1 MARYLSRADLSRI
14 AGKYI
19 DQYYT
24 RFGISKDA
32 PEPIDP
38 ERLASAVLGLN
49 VKMLPLCSDGSVLG
63 LTVFQRCGFTVTLGD
78 GTKLVEIFMPK
89 DVVIDSALAA
99 DGCTGCRNFTIAHE
113 AAHQILADL
122 FPNDYGKA
130 VKCRGHIAYRE
141 RNGQP
146 SWEEWQANTLAAEL
160 LMPTFL
166 VNAEIELAR
175 LCLPNGILYKSA
187 SDPNYKKI
195 LEMAARMGVSWSA
208 IRIRLQ
214 QMQVIKNRMLEA
226 ELQNKNNELT
236 LQTTAL
242 VKRNQ
247 AIQSLLEELE
257 KQKETLGE
265 RYPNK
270 LYIRMKTLMEETLNN
285 QADWVLFE
293 SYFNSTHQNFMDR
306 LRQRYSDLTTGDL
319 RICCLLRM
327 NLSTKEIA
335 SLMNVSVRAIE
346 LRRYRLRKRLELEG
360 DTNLVDFLM
369 NF

>member
-130 VKCRGHIAYRE
+130 ANCRGHIAYRE

-146 SWEEWQANTLAAEL
+146 SWEEWQADTLAAEL

-166 VNAEIELAR
+166 INAEIERVALT
-175 LCLPNGILYKSA
+175 LPNGILYKSV
-187 SDPNYKKI
+187 SDPNYEKI
-195 LEMAARMGVSWSA
+195 LEMAQRIGVSWSA
-208 IRIRLQ
+208 IRIGLQ
-214 QMQVIKNRMLEA
+214 QMQVIRGKPIHCHPLDIIRF
-226 ELQNKNNELT
+226 
-236 LQTTAL
+236 
-242 VKRNQ
+242 
-247 AIQSLLEELE
+247 
-257 KQKETLGE
+257 GE
-265 RYPNK
+265 
-270 LYIRMKTLMEETLNN
+270 
-285 QADWVLFE
+285 
-293 SYFNSTHQNFMDR
+293 
-306 LRQRYSDLTTGDL
+306 
-319 RICCLLRM
+319 
-327 NLSTKEIA
+327 
-335 SLMNVSVRAIE
+335 
-346 LRRYRLRKRLELEG
+346 
-360 DTNLVDFLM
+360 
-369 NF
+369 

>member
-122 FPNDYGKA
+122 
-130 VKCRGHIAYRE
+130 
-141 RNGQP
+141 
-146 SWEEWQANTLAAEL
+146 AAEL

-166 VNAEIELAR
+166 VNAEIERAA

-187 SDPNYKKI
+187 SDPNYEKI
-195 LEMAARMGVSWSA
+195 LEMAVRMGVSWSA

-214 QMQVIKNRMLEA
+214 QMQVIKGKPIHCHPLDIIRF
-226 ELQNKNNELT
+226 
-236 LQTTAL
+236 
-242 VKRNQ
+242 
-247 AIQSLLEELE
+247 
-257 KQKETLGE
+257 GE
-265 RYPNK
+265 
-270 LYIRMKTLMEETLNN
+270 
-285 QADWVLFE
+285 
-293 SYFNSTHQNFMDR
+293 
-306 LRQRYSDLTTGDL
+306 
-319 RICCLLRM
+319 
-327 NLSTKEIA
+327 
-335 SLMNVSVRAIE
+335 
-346 LRRYRLRKRLELEG
+346 
-360 DTNLVDFLM
+360 
-369 NF
+369 

>member
-141 RNGQP
+141 RNGQ
-146 SWEEWQANTLAAEL
+146 
-160 LMPTFL
+160 
-166 VNAEIELAR
+166 
-175 LCLPNGILYKSA
+175 
-187 SDPNYKKI
+187 
-195 LEMAARMGVSWSA
+195 
-208 IRIRLQ
+208 
-214 QMQVIKNRMLEA
+214 
-226 ELQNKNNELT
+226 
-236 LQTTAL
+236 
-242 VKRNQ
+242 
-247 AIQSLLEELE
+247 
-257 KQKETLGE
+257 
-265 RYPNK
+265 
-270 LYIRMKTLMEETLNN
+270 
-285 QADWVLFE
+285 
-293 SYFNSTHQNFMDR
+293 
-306 LRQRYSDLTTGDL
+306 
-319 RICCLLRM
+319 
-327 NLSTKEIA
+327 
-335 SLMNVSVRAIE
+335 
-346 LRRYRLRKRLELEG
+346 
-360 DTNLVDFLM
+360 
-369 NF
+369 

>member
-24 RFGISKDA
+24 RFGISKNA

-78 GTKLVEIFMPK
+78 GTKLVEIFMPR

-99 DGCTGCRNFTIAHE
+99 DRCTGCRNFTIAHE
-113 AAHQILADL
+113 AAHHILADL

-166 VNAEIELAR
+166 VNAEIERAA

-187 SDPNYKKI
+187 SDPNYEKI

-214 QMQVIKNRMLEA
+214 QMQVIKGKPIHCHPLDIIRFGELFSKVRSGDVRVLLGSTAKMGAGTNVQSRLVAVHHLDVGWKPSDMTQRNGRIIRQGNMNKEVKVFNYVTEGTFDAYLWQTLE
-226 ELQNKNNELT
+226 NK
-236 LQTTAL
+236 
-242 VKRNQ
+242 
-247 AIQSLLEELE
+247 
-257 KQKETLGE
+257 
-265 RYPNK
+265 
-270 LYIRMKTLMEETLNN
+270 
-285 QADWVLFE
+285 
-293 SYFNSTHQNFMDR
+293 
-306 LRQRYSDLTTGDL
+306 QRFISQIMT
-319 RICCLLRM
+319 
-327 NLSTKEIA
+327 SK
-335 SLMNVSVRAIE
+335 SPVRS
-346 LRRYRLRKRLELEG
+346 
-360 DTNLVDFLM
+360 
-369 NF
+369 